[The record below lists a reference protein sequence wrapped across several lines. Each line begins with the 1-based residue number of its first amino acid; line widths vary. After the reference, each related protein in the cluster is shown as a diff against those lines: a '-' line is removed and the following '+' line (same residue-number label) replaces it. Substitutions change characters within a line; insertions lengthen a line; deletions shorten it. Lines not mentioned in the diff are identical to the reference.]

1 MVKIVSG
8 PAAAASDPTLVGIL
22 EDFDDSRCLL
32 MWSDFAGDVANA
44 AWANRTS
51 FDIGCNKLV
60 TGGGTMNQE
69 TANSGGLIYL
79 NTSSDGSGSQAAIV
93 TYEGGPA
100 DYAKDPRMKFK
111 CNFEAANSALQAQGG
126 GFHDDSAP
134 IGWDETDN
142 DCAMFR
148 SVTTGNLFAV
158 TGSGSA
164 ETTTDLGSVYTLGN
178 NAIFEIVSSG
188 NGTSWAFKIDGTTR
202 ATHTSNLP
210 DAKMKGVIGIANNT
224 TTALRIDNLDYIWA
238 TQDRT

>member
-1 MVKIVSG
+1 MPFYGPSG
-8 PAAAASDPTLVGIL
+8 GGATLEDVL
-22 EDFDDSRCLL
+22 EDFDENRALL
-32 MWSDFAGDVANA
+32 MFSDFTLDISPL
-44 AWANRTS
+44 ANRAT
-51 FDIGCNKLV
+51 FDLGCSKWID
-60 TGGGTMNQE
+60 GGGTMNQE
-69 TANSGGLIYL
+69 TANTGGLIYL
-79 NTSSDGSGSQAAIV
+79 NTSADGSGTSAAVIN
-93 TYEGGPA
+93 YEGGPA
-100 DYAKDPRMKFK
+100 DFAKDPRIKFK
-111 CNFEAANSALQAQGG
+111 CNFEAANSALQAQAG
-126 GFHDDSAP
+126 GFNSARAP
-134 IGWDETDN
+134 TDWDATSN

-178 NAIFEIVSSG
+178 NAVFEIVSSG

-210 DAKMKGVIGIANNT
+210 DAKMKCIIGIANNT

>member
-1 MVKIVSG
+1 MPFYGPSG
-8 PAAAASDPTLVGIL
+8 GGATLEDVL
-22 EDFDDSRCLL
+22 EDFDENRALL

-44 AWANRTS
+44 AWANRTN
-51 FDIGCNKLV
+51 FDIGCNKWV
-60 TGGGTMNQE
+60 DGGGTMNQE

-79 NTSSDGSGSQAAIV
+79 NTSSDGSGSAAAILN
-93 TYEGGPA
+93 YEGGPA
-100 DYAKDPRMKFK
+100 DFAKDPRIKFK
-111 CNFEAANSALQAQGG
+111 CNFEAANSALQAQAG
-126 GFHDDSAP
+126 GFNSARAP
-134 IGWDETDN
+134 TDWDATSN

-210 DAKMKGVIGIANNT
+210 DAKMLCMIGICNNT